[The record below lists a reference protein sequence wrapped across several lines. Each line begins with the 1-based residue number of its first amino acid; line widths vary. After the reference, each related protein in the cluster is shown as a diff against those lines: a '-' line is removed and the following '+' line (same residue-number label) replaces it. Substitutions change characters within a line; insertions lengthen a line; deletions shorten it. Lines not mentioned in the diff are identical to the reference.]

1 MRDLAPIIEQELRR
15 NFSELTE
22 DQIVRV
28 KEIAVAHAGNNEGRL
43 PNISGIVRLV
53 QSQPN
58 RLTTSRSKET
68 VTAYLQRWS
77 I

>member
-1 MRDLAPIIEQELRR
+1 MRDVAPIIEQELRR
-15 NFSELTE
+15 NFPELTE

-28 KEIAVAHAGNNEGRL
+28 KEIVVAHAGNNEGRL
-43 PNISGIVRLV
+43 PSIEGIVRLV

-58 RLTTSRSKET
+58 RLTTNRSEEAVAAYSRMW
-68 VTAYLQRWS
+68 R